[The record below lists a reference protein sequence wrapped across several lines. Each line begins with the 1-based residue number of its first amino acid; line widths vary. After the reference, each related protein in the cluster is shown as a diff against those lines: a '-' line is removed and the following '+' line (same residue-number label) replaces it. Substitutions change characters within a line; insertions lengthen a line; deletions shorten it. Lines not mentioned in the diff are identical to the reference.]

1 MFQTLKKILNVQNL
15 GCRMPMNKCTHT
27 NPSETQ
33 NMISKNFVVGGNSIF
48 TIEIPASYGEANQ
61 LKPHYTFRVRKPKNA
76 ENEIFFVQILTGPD
90 NTSSYTYLGVLD
102 KETGFVRT
110 TQKSSFHQN
119 DLIVRLLNR
128 TLNLIWAENTQSI
141 NDAGFEIHHEGRCG
155 RCGRVLTVPE
165 SITSGFGPECSGR
178 VA

>member
-1 MFQTLKKILNVQNL
+1 MIGKK
-15 GCRMPMNKCTHT
+15 
-27 NPSETQ
+27 
-33 NMISKNFVVGGNSIF
+33 FVVGGNSIF
-48 TIEIPASYGEANQ
+48 TIEIPASYGEANG
-61 LKPHYTFRVRKPKNA
+61 LKPHYTFRVRKPNPIVNRLGVMESK
-76 ENEIFFVQILTGPD
+76 IFFVQILTGSD

-110 TQKSSFHQN
+110 TKKSSFHQD

-141 NDAGFEIHHEGRCG
+141 NDAGFEVHHEGRCG